1 MSKMIKTFESTIRL
15 EKFSG
20 RTRNMIATLNSTCT
34 SVAGSAMVVLDASP
48 IPDTNE
54 ILGKIQFAVDDVKV
68 VLGVITP
75 NMDSL
80 SAFASRYNMCAA
92 HYCDIKFYV
101 EESTKILRLEFTP
114 PSETYEGIIQN
125 FFEMTSPA
133 FAE

>member
-1 MSKMIKTFESTIRL
+1 MIKTFESQIRL
-15 EKFSG
+15 EKVSG
-20 RTRNMIATLNSTCT
+20 RTRNLVATLNST
-34 SVAGSAMVVLDASP
+34 SIAGSAMMVVLDASP

-54 ILGKIQFAVDDVKV
+54 ILGKIQFAVNDDLKV

-75 NMDSL
+75 TMDYL
-80 SAFASRYNMCAA
+80 SAFASRFNMGSA

-114 PSETYEGIIQN
+114 PSETREAVIQN